1 MKNLVAK
8 SGHQLKICYE
18 YMNRGDRW
26 MQVKRMRDCFQIKL
40 YLHSSLN
47 VTGTLNLFLIRTKE
61 DKNVLQ
67 IFYLCQD
74 ELEFGYIDSPHQRFP
89 VVLDSPRDGKLQ
101 DFPYKELLV
110 RDTISS
116 FICAMIQQRL
126 NFLFRKART
135 ENGQNLC
142 MGCVVHHMHRL
153 AASVSSL
160 APSLVSAAPTR
171 MMIRSFVSSPH
182 IINHISQ
189 AKQLRRVLFFAE
201 HAAFLV

>member
-1 MKNLVAK
+1 M
-8 SGHQLKICYE
+8 
-18 YMNRGDRW
+18 
-26 MQVKRMRDCFQIKL
+26 
-40 YLHSSLN
+40 
-47 VTGTLNLFLIRTKE
+47 
-61 DKNVLQ
+61 LQ
-67 IFYLCQD
+67 IFCLCQD

-126 NFLFRKART
+126 NFLFRKAHT

-142 MGCVVHHMHRL
+142 MGGVVHHMHCL
-153 AASVSSL
+153 AASVSGL

-171 MMIRSFVSSPH
+171 MMIRSFVLSSH

-189 AKQLRRVLFFAE
+189 AKQLRMFYFLLSMLLFWFSLFHPPLSTMLTQGKPPPVTE
-201 HAAFLV
+201 NPAAARPNIKS